1 MQSPQGRNVLGES
14 EKEQI
19 SVIDGE
25 WVELT
30 IEADSTRSGRAVSAM
45 VRTLLFTLDQDG
57 SAMALQRFGAEYLSR
72 VEDCPVYFRMLCSI
86 LGFSPLG
93 ATSILPVRQVKMSP
107 ANVKCPLKQILFPSD
122 LGQEI
127 LPFSIFPTFTSRATV
142 FFIFT

>member
-1 MQSPQGRNVLGES
+1 MQSPQGRNVPGES
-14 EKEQI
+14 EKEQA

-30 IEADSTRSGRAVSAM
+30 IDTDSTGSGRAVSSM
-45 VRTLLFTLDQDG
+45 VRTLLFTLDQGG
-57 SAMALQRFGAEYLSR
+57 SAMALQTFGADYFSR
-72 VEDCPVYFRMLCSI
+72 VEDCPVYFRMRCSI

-107 ANVKCPLKQILFPSD
+107 ANVKCPLKQILFSSDPS
-122 LGQEI
+122 QEI
-127 LPFSIFPTFTSRATV
+127 LPFSIFPTFTCRTSV

>member
-1 MQSPQGRNVLGES
+1 MQSPQGKNVPGES
-14 EKEQI
+14 EKEQT

-30 IEADSTRSGRAVSAM
+30 IDADSTGSGRAVSSM
-45 VRTLLFTLDQDG
+45 VRTLLFTLDRGG
-57 SAMALQRFGAEYLSR
+57 SAMALQTFGAEYFSR

-107 ANVKCPLKQILFPSD
+107 ANVKCPLKQILFSFDPS
-122 LGQEI
+122 QEI
-127 LPFSIFPTFTSRATV
+127 LPFCIFPTFTCRTSV

>member
-1 MQSPQGRNVLGES
+1 MQSPQGRNVPGKS

-30 IEADSTRSGRAVSAM
+30 IEADCTRSGRAVSAM

-57 SAMALQRFGAEYLSR
+57 SAMALQRFGAEYFSH
-72 VEDCPVYFRMLCSI
+72 VEDCPGYFRMLCSI

-122 LGQEI
+122 PGQEI
-127 LPFSIFPTFTSRATV
+127 LPFSIFPTFTSKTTV